1 MSKKLVA
8 FFSPTGTTKALAQTL
23 ADAVG
28 AEDIFEIVPEVPYEK
43 RDLDWMDEKS
53 RSSLEMNDPASRPA
67 VKSLPDVS
75 GYDTIYIGFPIWWYV
90 APRIVNTFLEGLELS
105 GKTVVP
111 FATSGS
117 SGIGKTNSVLRTSCG
132 GARLLDGKVFKKNT
146 SKAELLSWSQ
156 SLK

>member
-1 MSKKLVA
+1 MSNKLVA

-28 AEDIFEIVPEVPYEK
+28 ADIFEIVPEVPYEK

-90 APRIVNTFLEGLELS
+90 APRIISTFLEGLELS

-117 SGIGKTNSVLRTSCG
+117 SGIGKTNSVLGPSCG
-132 GARLLDGKVFKKNT
+132 GARLLDGRVFKKNA
-146 SKAELLSWSQ
+146 SKAELLSWSK

>member
-28 AEDIFEIVPEVPYEK
+28 ADIFEIVPEVPYEK

-90 APRIVNTFLEGLELS
+90 APRIISTFLERLELS

-117 SGIGKTNSVLRTSCG
+117 SCIGKTNSLLRPSCG
-132 GARLLDGKVFKKNT
+132 GARLLDGRVFKKNT

-156 SLK
+156 SLE

>member
-28 AEDIFEIVPEVPYEK
+28 ADIFEIVPELPYEK

-53 RSSLEMNDPASRPA
+53 RSSLEMNDPGARPA

-90 APRIVNTFLEGLELS
+90 APRIINTFLEGLELS
-105 GKTVVP
+105 GKTIVP

-117 SGIGKTNSVLRTSCG
+117 SGIGKTGSVLKPSCA
-132 GARLLDGKVFKKNT
+132 GARLLDGRVFKKNT

-156 SLK
+156 SVK

>member
-1 MSKKLVA
+1 MSNKLVA

-28 AEDIFEIVPEVPYEK
+28 ADIFEIVPEVPYEK

-90 APRIVNTFLEGLELS
+90 APRIISTFLEGLELS

-117 SGIGKTNSVLRTSCG
+117 SGIGKTNSVLRPSCG

-156 SLK
+156 SLE